1 MLPSQLGKQSLTKFP
16 DMANLEH
23 VSPRL
28 TAIYIDN
35 QMLAIN
41 FHKYDVVSNLAL
53 GLPCVVSPQG
63 GVGGWAGWR

>member
-1 MLPSQLGKQSLTKFP
+1 
-16 DMANLEH
+16 MANLEH

-35 QMLAIN
+35 QMLAII
-41 FHKYDVVSNLAL
+41 FHKYDVVSDLAL
-53 GLPCVVSPQG
+53 GLPCVVAPQG